1 MAITEPYQP
10 AMDAQVT
17 FSDGTDRRLSDLWEE
32 GPLLLVF
39 LRHFG

>member
-1 MAITEPYQP
+1 
-10 AMDAQVT
+10 MDAEVT
-17 FSDGTDRRLSDLWEE
+17 FSDGTDYRLRDLWEK

>member
-1 MAITEPYQP
+1 MALTETYQT
-10 AMDAQVT
+10 AMDAEVT
-17 FSDGTDRRLSDLWEE
+17 FSDGTDRRLSDLWEK

>member
-1 MAITEPYQP
+1 MILTEPYQP
-10 AMDAQVT
+10 AMDAEVT
-17 FSDGTDRRLSDLWEE
+17 FSDGTDLRLSDLWEK